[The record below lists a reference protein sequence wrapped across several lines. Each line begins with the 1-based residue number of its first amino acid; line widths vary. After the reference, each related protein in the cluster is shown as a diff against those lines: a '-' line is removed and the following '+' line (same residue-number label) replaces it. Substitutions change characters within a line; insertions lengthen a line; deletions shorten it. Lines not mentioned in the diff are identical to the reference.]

1 MLDFRRGYIRM
12 AAALFTALSTAALTS
27 VASAPASP
35 AAASSARAI
44 SAVARSAPT
53 RTAAGQGS
61 SPSYNGVA
69 LTPPMGFNSWYQ
81 YRCSI
86 SESIMLGTA
95 QALVSSGLAKLGYNY
110 VNLDDCWMAPARASD
125 GELQADPTRFPH
137 GIKWLADQIHAM
149 GLKLG
154 IYESA
159 GNITCQHLPGSL
171 GHYQQDAD
179 TFASWGVDFVKV
191 DTCGSVGSTNLSA
204 DYQQFGQ
211 DLVATG
217 RPIVYSEELP
227 IEAGNANSSDPR
239 YLPDISTSSKISNM
253 WRIAPDLYP
262 NFDGTVFG
270 HLTEDL
276 PLAGYAHPGAWND
289 LDMLGIG
296 TSEFQWTVAEEKA
309 QISIW
314 AELASPLL
322 ASADLTNMSDATKQ
336 VLSNPGVIAVDQD
349 PLGKQGQLVAQQ
361 GPVYIVAKP
370 LANGD
375 AAVLLV
381 NTSSVPQQASTTAQA
396 AGLPSTGAYAVRDLW
411 SNTTRESAGTI
422 TATVPPG
429 STVMYRV
436 SPLNSGVGETAPATH
451 VSVAVPAAQP
461 GQTVTV
467 PATFSNDGRQAV
479 TGASLSLKVPS
490 GWQVSGSPAAA
501 GAVPGGGQLSG
512 SWQVTVPPGAQASYY
527 TVTATADYTW
537 STIHAGT
544 ESGQGS
550 LQAGNALMGYTAE
563 NFALSQKYPPYGSQL
578 TPLYRD
584 ELPDGTKTLLPGS
597 PITVGSDPAEVAVT
611 PDGKHAYVTNHGSG
625 NVSVI
630 DTSTNA
636 VVATV
641 KVGSGPYGIAITP
654 DGKHAYVADNGSSNV
669 DVIDTATNTVTAT
682 IGAGTGPYGLAVTPD
697 GKTAYVSN
705 QSAGTVTPIDTATGT
720 AGTAIPVGT
729 SPRQIAITPDGG
741 TAYVANMGSAS
752 VTPID
757 TATNTPG
764 AAIKVPTAG
773 PDAATIDPATSTLYV
788 TCFGAP
794 GINPATYG
802 AVVPINTATNQPG
815 TPIKVSAHPE
825 GIAADP
831 ADGTLYAT
839 DSFQS
844 AITPIDAATGSP
856 GSAIHLPGPYGI
868 AFLPTGSG

>member
-1 MLDFRRGYIRM
+1 
-12 AAALFTALSTAALTS
+12 
-27 VASAPASP
+27 
-35 AAASSARAI
+35 
-44 SAVARSAPT
+44 
-53 RTAAGQGS
+53 
-61 SPSYNGVA
+61 
-69 LTPPMGFNSWYQ
+69 
-81 YRCSI
+81 
-86 SESIMLGTA
+86 MLGTA
-95 QALVSSGLAKLGYNY
+95 RALVSSGMAKLGYNY

-154 IYESA
+154 IYESV
-159 GNITCQHLPGSL
+159 GDTTCQHLPGSL

-191 DTCGSVGSTNLSA
+191 DTCGSVGSTDLSA

-253 WRIAPDLYP
+253 WRVAPDLYP

-289 LDMLGIG
+289 LDMVVPG
-296 TSEFQWTVAEEKA
+296 TSEFQWTVPEEQA
-309 QISIW
+309 QMSIW

-322 ASADLTNMSDATKQ
+322 VSSDLTNMSDATKQ

-375 AAVLLV
+375 AAVLLA

-396 AGLPSTGAYAVRDLW
+396 AGLPNAGAYAVRDLW
-411 SNTTRESAGTI
+411 AGTTRESAGAI
-422 TATVPPG
+422 AATVPPA
-429 STVMYRV
+429 SAMLYRV
-436 SPLNSGVGETAPATH
+436 SPLRSGVGESAPVTH

-461 GQTVTV
+461 SQTVTV
-467 PATFSNDGRQAV
+467 PATFTNDGQQAV

-490 GWQVSGSPAAA
+490 GWQVSGTPVTA

-512 SWQVTVPPGAQASYY
+512 SWQVTVPPGTRASYY
-527 TVTATADYTW
+527 TVAATADYTW
-537 STIHAGT
+537 STTHAGNASS
-544 ESGQGS
+544 EGG
-550 LQAGNALMGYTAE
+550 LQVGDALMGYTAE
-563 NFALSQKYPPYGSQL
+563 DFALSQKYPPYGSQL

-584 ELPDGTKTLLPGS
+584 VLSDGTTTLLPGS
-597 PITVGSDPAEVAVT
+597 AIAVGSDPTGVAVT
-611 PDGKHAYVTNHGSG
+611 PDGKQAYVANHGSG

-630 DTSTNA
+630 DTATNA

-641 KVGSGPYGIAITP
+641 RVGSGPYGIAVTP
-654 DGKHAYVADNGSSNV
+654 DGKHAYVADNGSGNV

-682 IGAGTGPYGLAVTPD
+682 IPVGAGPYGLAVTPD

-705 QSAGTVTPIDTATGT
+705 QSAGTVTPINTATGA
-720 AGTAIPVGT
+720 AGTPIPVG
-729 SPRQIAITPDGG
+729 SAPRQIAITPDGS

-752 VTPID
+752 VTPIN
-757 TATNTPG
+757 TATNTAG
-764 AAIKVPTAG
+764 TAIKVPYSG
-773 PDAATIDPATSTLYV
+773 PDAAAIDPANSTLYV
-788 TCFGAP
+788 TCFGAA

-815 TPIKVSAHPE
+815 TPIQVSAHPE

-831 ADGTLYAT
+831 AGSTLYAT
-839 DSFQS
+839 DAFQS
-844 AITPIDAATGSP
+844 TITPINASTGTPGSP
-856 GSAIHLPGPYGI
+856 IHLPGPYGI